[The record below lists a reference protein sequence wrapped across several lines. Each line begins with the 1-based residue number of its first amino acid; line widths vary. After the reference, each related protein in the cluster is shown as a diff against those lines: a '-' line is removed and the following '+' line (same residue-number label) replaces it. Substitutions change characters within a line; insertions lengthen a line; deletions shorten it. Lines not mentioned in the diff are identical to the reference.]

1 MAQVDPQRWRSMM
14 NDSSN
19 TLSSHEHYQLLAKLN
34 TTEAEYASDKCVH
47 ELFELQVERAPEAT
61 AVVFGNEQW
70 TYRQLNEQA
79 NKLAR
84 YLRQIGVSL
93 DMPVGLFINRSV
105 LMVIGLLGILKA
117 GGAYVPYDPTYPKA
131 RLATMFQE
139 VPISILLT
147 QESLINHLPEHK
159 AKIVC
164 LDTDQEQFT
173 RGTPE
178 NLTGKNPTPENLA
191 YVVFTSGSTGKP
203 KATAVFNRGWNNLL
217 NWFSQEFQISP
228 HDKVLIMSS
237 FSFDIT
243 QRSLMMPLVNGGELH
258 LLASNYFDPT
268 LVLDTISTSQITLL
282 NCAPS
287 PFYSLTETQDH
298 ETLKQLSSLREIFLG
313 GEAISASRLHN
324 CVSCE
329 YFTAEFVN
337 VYGVSECSDVS
348 IFYLLH
354 DFERYALSSVPI
366 GKPIFNTKVYVVD
379 DNLTPVPLGEVGEL
393 CVAGDGVGKGYLND
407 QALTQRKF
415 IPNPFSSKPNAK
427 LYKTGDLVR
436 YRPDGNLEFIGRLD
450 HQVKIRGL
458 RIELGEIETS
468 LRQHAE
474 VQEAVV
480 LVEEP
485 SPGDQRLVAYLMPSE
500 SRAGADKWDNGIVDR
515 LRQHLNSKIPQYM
528 VPNKFVLLNDMPLN
542 PNGKVDRTA
551 LQSTLTP
558 TETKIPEKPRT
569 PIAIA
574 IAAFFAEALRVE
586 KVDLDE
592 DFFELGGH
600 SLLAAQV
607 LLQIKEAFGVHF
619 DLAAFSS
626 AERTSAASL
635 AERVAEARGHQN
647 SVVV

>member
-1 MAQVDPQRWRSMM
+1 MAHVDQQKWRSMM

-105 LMVIGLLGILKA
+105 QMVIGLLGILKA

-178 NLTGKNPTPENLA
+178 NLTGNNPTPENLA

-217 NWFSQEFQISP
+217 NWFSQEFQISH

-348 IFYLLH
+348 IFYRLH

-635 AERVAEARGHQN
+635 AERVAEARGNQN

>member
-1 MAQVDPQRWRSMM
+1 MARVDQQRSISTID
-14 NDSSN
+14 NSSN
-19 TLSSHEHYQLLAKLN
+19 ALSSHEYDRLLTKLN
-34 TTEAEYASDKCVH
+34 NTEAEYAIDKCVH
-47 ELFELQVERAPEAT
+47 ELFELQVERAPEST
-61 AVVFGNEQW
+61 AVVFGNQRL
-70 TYRQLNEQA
+70 TYLQLNEQA

-93 DMPVGLFINRSV
+93 DMPVGLFTHRSV
-105 LMVIGLLGILKA
+105 EMVIGLLGILKA

-139 VPISILLT
+139 VPIGILLT
-147 QESLINHLPEHK
+147 QESLINHLPDRQ

-164 LDTDQEQFT
+164 LDTDRELFT
-173 RGTPE
+173 KGDPE
-178 NLTGKNPTPENLA
+178 NLTGENPTPENLA

-217 NWFSQEFQISP
+217 NWFTQEFQISP

-243 QRSLMMPLVNGGELH
+243 QRSLMMPLVSGGELH
-258 LLASNYFDPT
+258 LLASDYFDQT
-268 LVLDTISTSQITLL
+268 LILDTISTSQITLL

-287 PFYSLTETQDH
+287 PFYALTETQDR
-298 ETLKQLSSLREIFLG
+298 ETLKQLSSLRKIFLG
-313 GEAISASRLHN
+313 GEAISASRLQN
-324 CVSCE
+324 SVSCE
-329 YFTAEFVN
+329 YFTAELVN

-348 IFYLLH
+348 TFYRLH

-379 DNLTPVPLGEVGEL
+379 DNLTPVPIGEVGEL
-393 CVAGDGVGKGYLND
+393 CIAGDGVGKGYLND
-407 QALTQRKF
+407 QGLTQRKF

-436 YRPDGNLEFIGRLD
+436 YRSDGNLEFIGRLD

-480 LVEEP
+480 LVEES
-485 SPGDQRLVAYLMPSE
+485 SPGDQRLVAYLALSE
-500 SRAGADKWDNGIVDR
+500 SRAGTETGDNEILDT
-515 LRQHLNSKIPQYM
+515 LRQHLISKIPQYM
-528 VPNKFVLLNDMPLN
+528 VPNKFVLLNEMPLN

-551 LQSTLTP
+551 LQNMPTP
-558 TETKIPEKPRT
+558 TETTIPQKPRT
-569 PIAIA
+569 PLAIA
-574 IAAFFAEALRVE
+574 IGAFFAEALRVE
-586 KVDLDE
+586 KVDLDK

-619 DLAAFSS
+619 DLSAFSS
-626 AERTSAASL
+626 AEGTTAASL
-635 AERVAEARGHQN
+635 AERVVEARGQ
-647 SVVV
+647 S

>member
-1 MAQVDPQRWRSMM
+1 MAQVDPQRWSSMM

>member
-1 MAQVDPQRWRSMM
+1 MAHVDQQRWRSMM

-105 LMVIGLLGILKA
+105 QMVIGLLGILKA

-178 NLTGKNPTPENLA
+178 NLTGNNPTPENLA

-217 NWFSQEFQISP
+217 NWFSQEFQISH

-348 IFYLLH
+348 IFYRLH

-635 AERVAEARGHQN
+635 AERVAEARGNQN